1 MRSDPLLRSQARPL
15 HQSGLSLASDA
26 GEIGRFSAFRPETQ
40 SSMVAEYLRTFQ
52 RWRAFIA
59 VCALV
64 GGLVSASF
72 SLGVLP
78 LFEARTSLEI
88 EGLNTNLP
96 GVRDVSP
103 TGESNS
109 ASSEANIQTQI
120 KLLQSAS
127 LLERTVQH
135 LKAEPHPK
143 AIDKQDIISQV
154 RRSLHLSKGAELPYN
169 DLVEAAAKR
178 VKVKPLG
185 LTRLVEVTCDSYN
198 PRFSA
203 RFCNTLVEQFKALDL
218 ETRGHEAE
226 TISDWLTQQVADV
239 RERAQQAQ
247 KALEAATGGDGL
259 ALSQANTNIG
269 EDRMRQLQ
277 GELVRAQ
284 ADRMQRESDERIAL
298 TSDPDSVAA
307 VRDSPTYRQYQQK
320 LADLNAQIASLVP
333 PLTEENPR
341 VIHLRSQTREVQASM
356 AAERTN
362 ILARVRNDF
371 ESARHHEDL
380 LTASYATLQ
389 ASVSN
394 EMSKTARVDLLR
406 REVDGEQQLYQTL
419 LQRAKE
425 AGFASAMQASTIR
438 VVDRAAAN
446 NTPISPRRQTA
457 AIVGV
462 LLGTLGSLAF
472 SLAKDRHSSVFRA
485 PGETERLL
493 HIHELGVIPSANVS
507 TRRGGGRSLP
517 GTHTIAGT
525 REGNVQFSDALTCW
539 NQTYSIVAEAYR
551 STTHSILLANPGARH
566 SRVYTVTSPNAG
578 EGKTT
583 VASNL
588 GVALSKAR
596 LRVVLIDGDLRKPGL
611 HRSLAVENRFGLRN
625 LLRGEVDLASA
636 PLSAFCTTTA
646 LPNLSVIPAG
656 VGKEEVV
663 ELLHAGA
670 IMESL
675 MTRLASEFDVVL
687 IDTPPMLH
695 MADARVLAARS
706 EGVILVL
713 RASST
718 SREQAISACEIFEHD
733 KVPIVGTILNDFNPQ
748 REGKLG
754 YYRSYY
760 RYAESQQIRE
770 ATEVV

>member
-1 MRSDPLLRSQARPL
+1 MRSDPLARSQARSPYPA
-15 HQSGLSLASDA
+15 GLSLASDPGA
-26 GEIGRFSAFRPETQ
+26 VSRPAFFRPEAP
-40 SSMVAEYLRTFQ
+40 SSMVSEYLRTFK
-52 RWRAFIA
+52 RWRVAIGLS
-59 VCALV
+59 ALI
-64 GGLVSASF
+64 GGLLSVSL
-72 SLGVLP
+72 SLGVNP
-78 LFEARTSLEI
+78 VYEARTSLEI

-103 TGESNS
+103 TGDGNS

-127 LLERTVQH
+127 LLDRTVQH
-135 LKAEPHPK
+135 LKAEPHPQ
-143 AIDKQDIISQV
+143 AIDKQDIVSQLK
-154 RRSLHLSKGAELPYN
+154 RSLHLSNGGELPY
-169 DLVEAAAKR
+169 DVLVDSAAKR

-185 LTRLVEVTCDSYN
+185 LTRLVEVTCDSYD

-203 RFCNTLVEQFKALDL
+203 HFCNTLVEQFKALDL

-239 RERAQQAQ
+239 KERAQQAQ

-259 ALSQANTNIG
+259 ALSQESNNIG
-269 EDRMRQLQ
+269 ADRMRQLQ

-298 TSDPDSVAA
+298 SSDPDSVAA

-341 VIHLRSQTREVQASM
+341 VVHLRSQTREVQAAM
-356 AAERTN
+356 AAERTS

-380 LTASYATLQ
+380 LTASYAALQ
-389 ASVSN
+389 STVSN

-406 REVDGEQQLYQTL
+406 REVGGEQQLYQTL

-438 VVDRAAAN
+438 VVDRAMAN
-446 NTPISPRRQTA
+446 KVPISPKRQTA

-472 SLAKDRHSSVFRA
+472 SLIRERNSSVFRA

-493 HIHELGVIPSANVS
+493 HIHELGVIPSADVS
-507 TRRGGGRSLP
+507 TKRVAGRSLSLTP
-517 GTHTIAGT
+517 TLAGS
-525 REGNVQFSDALTCW
+525 RDGAVPFSEALTCW

-551 STTHSILLANPGARH
+551 STTHSILLANPGVRH

-583 VASNL
+583 VTSNL

-611 HRSLAVENRFGLRN
+611 HRSLGVENRFGLRN
-625 LLRGEVDLASA
+625 LLRGELDLATA
-636 PLSAFCTTTA
+636 PVSAFCTSTA

-670 IMESL
+670 TMETL
-675 MTRLASEFDVVL
+675 MKRLATEFDVIL

-718 SREQAISACEIFEHD
+718 SREQAVSACEIFEHD

-748 REGKLG
+748 REGKL
-754 YYRSYY
+754 SYY
-760 RYAESQQIRE
+760 KSYYQYAESQQVRE

>member
-1 MRSDPLLRSQARPL
+1 MRSDPLARSQARTLYPA
-15 HQSGLSLASDA
+15 SSLTLAADA
-26 GEIGRFSAFRPETQ
+26 GPIGRSSAFRPETQ
-40 SSMVAEYLRTFQ
+40 TSMLAEYLRTFK
-52 RWRAFIA
+52 RWRLVIA
-59 VCALV
+59 LCALI
-64 GGLVSASF
+64 GGLLSVSL
-72 SLGVLP
+72 SLGVMP

-103 TGESNS
+103 SGESS
-109 ASSEANIQTQI
+109 SSSSEGNIQTQI

-127 LLERTVQH
+127 LLNRTVER
-135 LKAEPHPK
+135 LKAESHP
-143 AIDKQDIISQV
+143 AALDKQDMISQIK
-154 RRSLHLSKGAELPYN
+154 RSLHLSKGGELPY
-169 DLVEAAAKR
+169 DVLVESTAKR

-185 LTRLVEVTCDSYN
+185 VTRLVEVTCDSYD

-203 RFCNTLVEQFKALDL
+203 HFCNTLVEQFKALDL

-226 TISDWLTQQVADV
+226 TISGWLTQQVADV
-239 RERAQQAQ
+239 RERAQQSQ

-259 ALSQANTNIG
+259 ALSQASNNIG
-269 EDRMRQLQ
+269 ADRMRQLQ

-284 ADRMQRESDERIAL
+284 ADRMQREADERIAL
-298 TSDPDSVAA
+298 SSDPDSIPA

-341 VIHLRSQTREVQASM
+341 IVHLRSQTREVQAAM
-356 AAERTN
+356 AAERAS

-371 ESARHHEDL
+371 ESARHHEEL

-389 ASVSN
+389 STVSN

-406 REVDGEQQLYQTL
+406 REVDGDQQLYQTL

-425 AGFASAMQASTIR
+425 AGFATAMQSSTIR
-438 VVDRAAAN
+438 VVDPATAN
-446 NTPISPRRQTA
+446 ETPISPKRQTA

-462 LLGTLGSLAF
+462 LLGTLGSLAY
-472 SLAKDRHSSVFRA
+472 SLIRERNSSVFRA

-493 HIHELGVIPSANVS
+493 HIHELGVIPSADVS
-507 TRRGGGRSLP
+507 PRRPGGRSLSLTP
-517 GTHTIAGT
+517 SLMNGD
-525 REGNVQFSDALTCW
+525 VQYSEALTCW
-539 NQTYSIVAEAYR
+539 GQTYSIVAEAYR
-551 STTHSILLANPGARH
+551 STTHSILLANPGVRR
-566 SRVYTVTSPNAG
+566 SRVYTVTSPNAS

-583 VASNL
+583 VTSNL

-596 LRVVLIDGDLRKPGL
+596 LRVLLIDGDLRKPGL
-611 HRSLAVENRFGLRN
+611 HRSLGVENRFGLRN
-625 LLRGEVDLASA
+625 LLRGEIDLAKA
-636 PLSAFCTTTA
+636 PISAFCTATS

-656 VGKEEVV
+656 IGNEEVV

-670 IMESL
+670 TMEKL
-675 MTRLASEFDVVL
+675 MARLASEFDVVL

-748 REGKLG
+748 REGKLN
-754 YYRSYY
+754 YYKSYY
-760 RYAESQQIRE
+760 QYAESQQVRE